1 MSTPQLFLLFLHFI
15 LFIPTSITLHS
26 GKADFKPMLKK
37 NTKKKKSLVPLL
49 GLLLRGVEKP
59 ACSPQKDEE
68 TDVLLVAV

>member
-1 MSTPQLFLLFLHFI
+1 MSTPQLFLLLLLHFI

-37 NTKKKKSLVPLL
+37 NTKKKSLVPLL

-59 ACSPQKDEE
+59 ACSPHKDEE